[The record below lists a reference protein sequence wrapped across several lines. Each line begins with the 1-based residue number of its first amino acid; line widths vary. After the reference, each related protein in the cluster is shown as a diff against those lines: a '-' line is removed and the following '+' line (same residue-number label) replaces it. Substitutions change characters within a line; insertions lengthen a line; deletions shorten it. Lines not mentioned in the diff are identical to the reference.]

1 MRVLLIDTSG
11 PYSLAAVTE
20 GEQLLGSCTARGRPA
35 AQIHELI
42 RRLLPT
48 VDMSLNDIEHVGVT
62 TGPGSWT
69 GLNIGVTAAKV
80 LAQVQQCSV
89 IPVSVLDALAIAQNW
104 DKGRVWGICK
114 AHRKRVYFSVYGV
127 SSTGRPEL
135 PSVDSGVIAFDSFQN
150 RLCQEVGTPLVVEYG
165 QAFATSLSN
174 SETHNYISRERL
186 LPEGMLMAVNDLKPL
201 QQEQVMAL
209 VPDYMQPSLAERDI
223 KTS

>member
-11 PYSLAAVTE
+11 PYSLAAVAE
-20 GEQLLGSCTARGRPA
+20 GNQLLGACTARGRPA

-69 GLNIGVTAAKV
+69 GLNIGVTAAKT

-89 IPVSVLDALAIAQNW
+89 IPVSALDALAVTHYCDQ
-104 DKGRVWGICK
+104 GRVWAICK

-127 SSTGRPEL
+127 SSTGHPEL

-150 RLCQEVGTPLVVEYG
+150 QLSQEVRKSLVVEYG
-165 QAFATSLSN
+165 HAFADRLSDGDA
-174 SETHNYISRERL
+174 HKYISCERL
-186 LPEGMLMAVNDLKPL
+186 LPEGMLTAVNDLKPL

-223 KTS
+223 KTN